1 MPTPRAAYV
10 TLPLAAAA
18 VLMAGWAALHHDW
31 SGKSAQSVAQLV
43 PPPPRPH
50 WSATTVNQLLAAV
63 EASSD
68 EGLRPAD
75 YQKGALADAVESHL
89 GGPALDALATKS
101 AAALAHDYAYGRIV
115 HRERFNWHI
124 GRPTASQAA
133 RDAELANAVNGGRL
147 TDYLMSLLPHD
158 PRYVALRGALAHTP
172 RSESS
177 RIAHIRASMERW
189 RWMPRTLGGNYIWV
203 NVPTYRLA
211 LYQGDTAVAF
221 HDVVVGARKTPTP
234 LISANVG
241 SIIVNPWWTLP
252 PTVLAEGRIRPGSNG
267 YVVARA
273 GNGQIR
279 IRQRPGPKNAL
290 GRVKI
295 DMPNAYAI
303 YLHDTPAKVLFDKPD
318 RALSHGCIRVK
329 DIARLA
335 SQLANPDTV
344 DNAMATYTTRT
355 LQVQKTMPVYVVYFT
370 AAPDDEGD
378 VETYPDPYDQDDA
391 MIAALDHSHARTT
404 AANSHAS

>member
-1 MPTPRAAYV
+1 
-10 TLPLAAAA
+10 
-18 VLMAGWAALHHDW
+18 MAGWAAFHHDW
-31 SGKSAQSVAQLV
+31 SAKPSPSAALPA
-43 PPPPRPH
+43 PPPPPPKPH
-50 WSATTVNQLLAAV
+50 WSVATVNQLLAAV
-63 EASSD
+63 ETSRD

-75 YQKGALADAVESHL
+75 YQKDALADAVKSGL
-89 GGPALDALATKS
+89 SGPALDAVATPS
-101 AAALAHDYAYGRIV
+101 ASALAHDYAYGRIV

-124 GRPTASQAA
+124 GNPVPPVAK
-133 RDAELANAVNGGRL
+133 RDADLANAVNAGQL
-147 TDYLMSLLPHD
+147 ASYLAGLLPHD
-158 PRYVALRGALAHTP
+158 PRYVALRRALADTP
-172 RSESS
+172 ASEPS

-189 RWMPRTLGGNYIWV
+189 RWMPRTLGDDYIWV

-211 LYQGDTAVAF
+211 LYEGDAPVAT

-252 PTVLAEGRIRPGSNG
+252 PTVLAEGRVRAGSKG

-279 IRQRPGPKNAL
+279 IRQRPGPNNAL

-303 YLHDTPAKVLFDKPD
+303 YLHDTPAKSLFTRPD

-329 DIARLA
+329 NIATLA
-335 SQLANPDTV
+335 SELVDAGAIDT
-344 DNAMATYTTRT
+344 AMARRTTKT
-355 LQVQKTMPVYVVYFT
+355 FPIQKGLPVYIVYFT
-370 AAPDDEGD
+370 AAPDGD
-378 VETYPDPYDQDDA
+378 GKVVTYPDPYQRDQPLV
-391 MIAALDHSHARTT
+391 AALDRVRATKVAAAASNHS
-404 AANSHAS
+404 